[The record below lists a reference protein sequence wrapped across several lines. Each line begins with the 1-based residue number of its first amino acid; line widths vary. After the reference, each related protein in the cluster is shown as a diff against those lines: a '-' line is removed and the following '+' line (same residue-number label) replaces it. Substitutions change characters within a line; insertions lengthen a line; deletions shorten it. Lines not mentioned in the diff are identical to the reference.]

1 MKKPNTIRH
10 FTNSMQRAALAVGM
24 AALVALTADSA
35 HALTTTSVINLGA
48 QGSGTALGGGA
59 KVEKIAKAV
68 LPVGSILRSVAID
81 ARTDAGDPYVGDIC
95 VFFAANSTASGILR
109 VGDNYDDGA
118 PGAATEV
125 IWDGGYAYGVGETIT
140 KTITTGIPAIDLN
153 EYAVYLT
160 SGWNGTWSGT
170 VTLTYDVAQD
180 PDTTK
185 DILTFDSSF
194 GPATISGNNITVS
207 APVGMAVTAL
217 SPTFTHNGAS
227 ASPSS
232 GSSRDFTN
240 PQTYTVTAVNGST
253 NTYTVTVTPWAVTNG
268 LSLWLDAS
276 TITGL
281 NDGDTVDS
289 WTDMSGQNN
298 TATKTHGSPI
308 YKTGQSD
315 ANGKPVVRING
326 SNLNFTRISNIRSV
340 FWVLK
345 ENGDN
350 GRFLLGDTESYAFHR
365 GGSGRLWSS
374 SDASSNVRGGTT
386 KLMGAVVDGTTTTL
400 PTGTFQ
406 LVSLV
411 TAGNVQANNVTKDRG
426 YRDGLNGDIAEI
438 LIYDTALTADQEA
451 IVGSYLASK
460 YALTTA
466 YPSAVVDAAAT
477 TTTLGTSGSPSTYG
491 SDVTLTATV
500 APTPSGGTV
509 QFYDDAVALGSPV
522 SVNTSTGQAQLIS
535 SALTTGSHNITA
547 TYSGTS
553 GFSGSTTASATTQTV
568 NAANQ
573 TITFDALVSKSY
585 GDASLVLTGTASSG
599 LTVSYTSS
607 DTSVASISGNTV
619 TILKAGS
626 TTITASQSGNA
637 NYNAAT
643 NVPRTLTVNKGNLT
657 YQAPLS
663 AGPLINVSIGSASK
677 SSPVGPAGGAGTT
690 WNQFTWSG
698 QWQDV
703 TGSALNDSTG
713 TPTAVGFEFGNQWN
727 AFDPWGSPS
736 LTLLSNGA
744 NPNSSETGTLSGLTV
759 GSAYD
764 IYIASY
770 HGNDRNN
777 GSFVT
782 DNTCSNGSTQNLD
795 STSSPN
801 GSTWVEGQNYVLFQD
816 VVANSLGKINLT
828 WNPTNGLAIMG
839 FQIEAPGSPL
849 PSATSITSGQPL
861 SASTLS
867 GTFVNAAGV
876 TVSGTFAFNN
886 PNEVPSVG
894 TAAHD
899 VTFTPTDTANYE
911 LGSTSVDVT
920 VTAPADP
927 FQAWIDAD
935 YPNLSDKTTAGD
947 PDSDGMS
954 NESEYAFGLDPSS
967 GSSCSPI
974 KTPLDKTSGEFSYT
988 RRATPATTN
997 LTYKVWTSSDLFLW
1011 SQDVGADQQLD
1022 STATGV
1028 ETVTVTL
1035 SADKP
1040 LTASKLFVRVTAE

>member
-1 MKKPNTIRH
+1 MKKPNIIHH
-10 FTNSMQRAALAVGM
+10 FTNALQRAALAAGVS
-24 AALVALTADSA
+24 ALVALTAGSA
-35 HALTTTSVINLGA
+35 HALTTTSVISFSNLAISPGDKI
-48 QGSGTALGGGA
+48 S
-59 KVEKIAKAV
+59 KIAKGT
-68 LPVGSILRSVAID
+68 LPAGSILRSVSINANRVGGD
-81 ARTDAGDPYVGDIC
+81 AYTDEIC
-95 VFFAANSTASGILR
+95 VWIAESSSSPSGKLR
-109 VGDNYDDGA
+109 IVNVADNYAPSADTTLSWNWSGSGYDNPIIATQSAIPDG
-118 PGAATEV
+118 
-125 IWDGGYAYGVGETIT
+125 
-140 KTITTGIPAIDLN
+140 IDLHD
-153 EYAVYLT
+153 YAVFLDCDYW
-160 SGWNGTWSGT
+160 STWTGSI
-170 VTLTYDVAQD
+170 TLTYDVAQD
-180 PDTTK
+180 PNTTK
-185 DILTFDSSF
+185 DILTFASSF
-194 GPATISGNNITVS
+194 GPATISGNNITVL

-232 GSSRDFTN
+232 GSPRDFTN
-240 PQTYTVTAVNGST
+240 PQTYTVTAVDGST

-276 TITGL
+276 TLTGL
-281 NDGDTVDS
+281 NDGDTVNS
-289 WTDMSGQNN
+289 WADTSDQNN
-298 TATKTHGSPI
+298 TASKTHGSPI
-308 YKTGQSD
+308 YKTGQTD
-315 ANGKPVVRING
+315 ANDKPVVRING
-326 SNLNFTRISNIRSV
+326 SNLRFTRISNIRSV

-345 ENGDN
+345 ENSTTD
-350 GRFLLGDTESYAFHR
+350 RFLLGDTDSYAFHR

-374 SDASSNVRGGTT
+374 NDASSNVRNGTT
-386 KLMGAVVDGTTTTL
+386 KLMGTVVDGTTTTL

-411 TAGNVQANNVTKDRG
+411 TAGNVQANNVTKDRSN
-426 YRDGLNGDIAEI
+426 RDGWNGDIAEI
-438 LIYDTALTADQEA
+438 LIYDTALTANQEA
-451 IVGSYLASK
+451 IVGSYLAAK

-466 YPSAVVDAAAT
+466 YPATVVATATAT
-477 TTTLGTSGSPSTYG
+477 TLATSGSPSTYG

-522 SVNTSTGQAQLIS
+522 SVNTSTGQAELIT

-607 DTSVASISGNTV
+607 DTSVASISGSTV

-657 YQAPLS
+657 YQAPS
-663 AGPLINVSIGSASK
+663 SPGQLINVSIGSASK

-703 TGSALNDSTG
+703 TGSALNNSTG
-713 TPTAVGFEFGNQWN
+713 AATAVSFEFGNQWN

-764 IYIASY
+764 VYIASY

-801 GSTWVEGQNYVLFQD
+801 GLTWVEGQNYVLFQG
-816 VVANSLGKINLT
+816 VVANSLGKVNLT

-839 FQIEAPGSPL
+839 FQIVAPGSPM
-849 PSATSITSGQPL
+849 PSATSITSGQSL

-876 TVSGTFAFNN
+876 TVSGTFAFTN
-886 PNEVPSVG
+886 PNEVPPVG
-894 TAAHD
+894 TAAHG

-927 FQAWIDAD
+927 FQAWIDAN

-997 LTYKVWTSSDLFLW
+997 LSYKVWTSSDLFLW
-1011 SQDVGADQQLD
+1011 SEDVDAVQQLD

-1035 SADKP
+1035 SGDKP
-1040 LTASKLFVRVTAE
+1040 LTASKLFVRVTAD

>member
-10 FTNSMQRAALAVGM
+10 FTNNMQRAALAVCM
-24 AALVALTADSA
+24 AALVALTAGSA
-35 HALTTTSVINLGA
+35 HALTTTSVIDLGA

-59 KVEKIAKAV
+59 KVEKIAKAA

-81 ARTDAGDPYVGDIC
+81 ARIDAGDPYVGDIC
-95 VFFAANSTASGILR
+95 VFFASSSSAPGTLR
-109 VGDNYDDGA
+109 VGDNYDGGA

-125 IWDGGYAYGVGETIT
+125 IWDGGNAYGVGETIN
-140 KTITTGIPAIDLN
+140 KTITAGIPAIDLN

-180 PDTTK
+180 PNTTK
-185 DILTFDSSF
+185 DILTFTSSF
-194 GPATISGNNITVS
+194 GPATISGNNITVL

-217 SPTFTHNGAS
+217 SPTYTHNGAS

-232 GSSRDFTN
+232 GTTRDFTN
-240 PQTYTVTAVNGST
+240 PQTYTVTAVDGST

-276 TITGL
+276 TLTGL

-298 TATKTHGSPI
+298 TATKTYGSPI
-308 YKTGQSD
+308 YKTGQIG
-315 ANGKPVVRING
+315 ANNQPVVGING
-326 SNLNFTRISNIRSV
+326 GNLNFNRISNIRSV

-345 ENGDN
+345 EYSTAD
-350 GRFLLGDTESYAFHR
+350 RFLLGDTDNYAFHR
-365 GGSGRLWSS
+365 GGSGRLWSGN
-374 SDASSNVRGGTT
+374 DASSSVRNGTT
-386 KLMGAVVDGTTTTL
+386 KLMGTVVDGTTTTF

-411 TAGNVQANNVTKDRG
+411 TTGDVPANNVTKDRSN
-426 YRDGLNGDIAEI
+426 RDGWNGDIAEI
-438 LIYDTALTADQEA
+438 LIYNTALTANQEA
-451 IVGSYLASK
+451 IVGSYLAAK

-466 YPSAVVDAAAT
+466 YPSAVAAAAT
-477 TTTLGTSGSPSTYG
+477 TTSLVTSGSPSTYG
-491 SDVTLTATV
+491 GAVTLTATV
-500 APTPSGGTV
+500 APTPNGGTV
-509 QFYDDAVALGSPV
+509 QFYDNAVALGSPV
-522 SVNTSTGQAQLIS
+522 SVNTSTGQAQLITS
-535 SALTTGSHNITA
+535 DLTAGSHALTA

-568 NAANQ
+568 NVANQ
-573 TITFDALVSKSY
+573 TITFGTLVSKSY
-585 GDASLVLTGTASSG
+585 GDEAFLLTGTASSG

-607 DTSVASISGNTV
+607 DPLVASISGSTV

-626 TTITASQSGNA
+626 TTITASQSGDA

-657 YQAPLS
+657 YQAPSS
-663 AGPLINVSIGSASK
+663 AGQLINVSIGSASK

-770 HGNDRNN
+770 HGNDLNN
-777 GSFVT
+777 GSFET
-782 DNTCSNGSTQNLD
+782 DNSSSNGSTQNLD

-801 GSTWVEGQNYVLFQD
+801 GSTWVEGQNYVLFQG
-816 VVANSLGKINLT
+816 VVANSLGEVNLT
-828 WNPTNGLAIMG
+828 WNPTNRLAIMG
-839 FQIEAPGSPL
+839 FQIVAPGSPL

-876 TVSGTFAFNN
+876 AVSGTLAFTN
-886 PNEVPSVG
+886 PNEVPPVG
-894 TAAHD
+894 TAAHG
-899 VTFTPTDTANYE
+899 VTFTPTDTANYN

-920 VTAPADP
+920 VTTSGDS
-927 FQAWIDAD
+927 FQTWIDTN
-935 YPNLSDKTTAGD
+935 YPNLSDKTPAGD
-947 PDSDGMS
+947 PDNDGLS

-974 KTPLDKTSGEFSYT
+974 VAPLDKTSGEFTYT

-997 LTYKVWTSSDLFLW
+997 LSYQVWTSPDL
-1011 SQDVGADQQLD
+1011 SQWTLDVGAVQQLD
-1022 STATGV
+1022 STVAGV

-1035 SADKP
+1035 SGAKP
-1040 LTASKLFVRVTAE
+1040 LAASKLFVRVTAD